1 MKHRS
6 ALRRASAVL
15 AAATLGTIS
24 YAQVTLLNVSYD
36 PTRELYQ
43 DLNGAF
49 AKQWKA
55 KTNELVHR
63 FTKTE
68 TSEIDGF
75 FRKAKRESAAVLKYG
90 KIGQRSMTEKDAISC
105 LGFSETVYQ

>member
-1 MKHRS
+1 MKQRS
-6 ALRRASAVL
+6 ALRRATAVL
-15 AAATLGTIS
+15 AAATLVTIA

-68 TSEIDGF
+68 TNEIDGF
-75 FRKAKRESAAVLKYG
+75 FRQARRESAAVLTYG
-90 KIGQRSMTEKDAISC
+90 KILQRSMAEKDAILC
-105 LGFSETVYQ
+105 LGFSETVY